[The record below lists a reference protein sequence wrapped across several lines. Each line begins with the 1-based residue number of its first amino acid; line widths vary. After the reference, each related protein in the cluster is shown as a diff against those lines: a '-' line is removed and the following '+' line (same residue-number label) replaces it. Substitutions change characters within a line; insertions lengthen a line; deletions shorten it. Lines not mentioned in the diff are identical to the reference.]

1 MSAASLT
8 IPALDLPLDARLHRP
23 AGAGLAPLVILAH
36 GYKGFM
42 DWGPWPWLAEQLTK
56 EGFAFLRFNFSHN
69 GIGAEP
75 EVFTEYDRF
84 EANTFS
90 REVAEVRAVQKAA
103 GLLPG
108 IDPAR
113 ITLLGHSLGG
123 AMALL
128 AAAQAPQE
136 VSRVVTWAGVA
147 GLEHLLGFRDQAE
160 TWRRN
165 GFLEVRNARTG
176 QVMRQGVA
184 LLDDWEAHQDRL
196 DVTAAVRALQAAG
209 RSVTAIQGTADTSVP
224 PSHGHR
230 LAEAGASLFLVEGG
244 DHTFGA
250 RHPFQTTPP
259 PALIEALDLTLD
271 SLRAGG

>member
-1 MSAASLT
+1 MPEARLT
-8 IPALDLPLDARLHRP
+8 IPALDLPLEAWLDRP
-23 AGAGLAPLVILAH
+23 AQADPAPLVILAH

-42 DWGPWPWLAEQLTK
+42 DWGPWPWLAQKMTEQ
-56 EGFAFLRFNFSHN
+56 GFAFLRFNFSHN

-75 EVFTEYDRF
+75 EVFTEYERF
-84 EANTFS
+84 QANTFT
-90 REVAEVRAVQKAA
+90 REVAEVRAVLKAA
-103 GLLPG
+103 ALLPG

-128 AAAQAPQE
+128 AAAQAPQA

-147 GLEHLLGFRDQAE
+147 GLEHLLGFASQAE
-160 TWRRN
+160 AWRRN

-184 LLDDWEAHQDRL
+184 LLEDWEAHRDAL
-196 DVTAAVRALQAAG
+196 DVTAAVRALRAAG
-209 RSVTAIQGTADTSVP
+209 RPVTAIQGTADTSVP

-230 LAEAGASLFLVEGG
+230 LAEAGARLFLVEGG

-250 RHPFQTTPP
+250 RHPFQAAPP
-259 PALIEALDLTLD
+259 PALVEALDLTL
-271 SLRAGG
+271 RADG